1 MKKNW
6 KLYVSTAMEL
16 HMLTDVDA
24 DQLSIHEIDE
34 ILTLIEDCLGAA
46 RMLGDVTYT
55 YEEKYEFY
63 AELRESKLSAVDCS
77 NEAYDE
83 FWAFVNLYS

>member
-6 KLYVSTAMEL
+6 KLYISAVMEL
-16 HMLTDVDA
+16 HTLTDVDA

-34 ILTLIEDCLGAA
+34 ILTLIEDCLSAA

-63 AELRESKLSAVDCS
+63 TELRESKLSAADCS
-77 NEAYDE
+77 NETYEE
-83 FWAFVNLYS
+83 FWSSVNLYS

>member
-6 KLYVSTAMEL
+6 KLYISAAIEL
-16 HMLTDVDA
+16 HMLTDVDD
-24 DQLSIHEIDE
+24 DQLSINEIDE
-34 ILTLIEDCLGAA
+34 ILTLLEDCLSTA

-63 AELRESKLSAVDCS
+63 TELRESKLSSAECS

-83 FWAFVNLYS
+83 FWSSVNLYS

>member
-6 KLYVSTAMEL
+6 QPYSAAAMEL

-24 DQLSIHEIDE
+24 DQLSVNEIDK
-34 ILTLIEDCLGAA
+34 ILTLIEDCFNAA
-46 RMLGDVTYT
+46 CMLGDVTDT

-63 AELRESKLSAVDCS
+63 IELKESKLSAAACS
-77 NEAYDE
+77 NEAYEE
-83 FWAFVNLYS
+83 FWASVNLYA